1 MANELFFKKPRE
13 YTGHISEG
21 KQCFKKK
28 ELVYTLWI
36 LHIKSV
42 TNENLLHSSENST
55 QGSLMT

>member
-1 MANELFFKKPRE
+1 MKKPSE
-13 YTGHISEG
+13 YTGHISED